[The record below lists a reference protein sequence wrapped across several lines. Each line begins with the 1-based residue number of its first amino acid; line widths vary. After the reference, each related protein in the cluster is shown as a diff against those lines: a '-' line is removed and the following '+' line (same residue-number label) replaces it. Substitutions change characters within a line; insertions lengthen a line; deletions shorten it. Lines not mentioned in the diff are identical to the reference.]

1 MWISLS
7 IISALLL
14 GGYDVLK
21 KLSLRDNAVLPVLYL
36 ASLSGALVFVPFLI
50 ISEVAPDSL
59 SLLYMPRMMWWQH
72 AVTFVKSTIVGASWL
87 LSYYAMRYL
96 PITIVSPIRATSPL
110 LTLLGAVTLLGESL
124 NAMQWLGV
132 AVTVVFFWLFSK
144 TGKMENISFVR
155 NKWMI
160 CLYFG
165 TFLAA
170 VSGLYDK
177 YLLANLGIPKN
188 TMQAWFCIY
197 MLVVLL
203 PFVLLKWWPVRREN
217 KFTFRWTIPLIGVC
231 LAVADFVYFYALAEP
246 ESLVAIV
253 SALRRCSVVIPF
265 LVGAIFFKEQHL
277 WRKLLILCGMMA
289 GVCVVVLGT

>member
-1 MWISLS
+1 M
-7 IISALLL
+7 
-14 GGYDVLK
+14 LK

-36 ASLSGALVFVPFLI
+36 ASLSGTLVFVPFLI
-50 ISEVAPDSL
+50 ISEVDPGRL
-59 SLLYMPRMMWWQH
+59 SLLYMPHMTLGQH
-72 AVTFVKSTIVGASWL
+72 ALTFIKSGIVGASWV

-124 NAMQWLGV
+124 SALQWLGV
-132 AVTVVFFWLFSK
+132 AITVVAFWLFSK

-155 NKWMI
+155 NRWMI
-160 CLYFG
+160 SLYFG
-165 TFLAA
+165 TFFAA

-177 YLLANLGIPKN
+177 YMLASLGIPKN

-203 PFVLLKWWPVRREN
+203 PFLLFKWWPTRREN
-217 KFTFRWTIPLIGVC
+217 RFTFRWTIPLIGIC
-231 LAVADFVYFYALAEP
+231 MAVADFLYFCALAEP

-253 SALRRCSVVIPF
+253 STLRRCSMVVPF
-265 LVGAIFFKEQHL
+265 LVGVLFFRERNL
-277 WRKLLILCGMMA
+277 WRKLLIICCMMV
-289 GVCVVVLGT
+289 GVCIVMLGS